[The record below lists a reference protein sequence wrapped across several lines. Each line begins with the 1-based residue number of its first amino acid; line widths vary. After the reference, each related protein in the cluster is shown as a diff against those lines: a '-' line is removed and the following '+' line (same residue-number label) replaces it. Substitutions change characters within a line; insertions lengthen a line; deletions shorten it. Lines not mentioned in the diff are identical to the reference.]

1 MATKKAAETETAKK
15 EVVNTTESVS
25 KEKELAEAL
34 EAMKR
39 EKEELLKENKS
50 LRKEADE
57 YKANDVDLY
66 GEHDNAY
73 WEEEITFTVPF
84 HGDDDDVSVKV
95 NGRRFLMQRGEKVK
109 VPRNVAAVLLYQ
121 EEQLK
126 YSNKMNKQLQAEF
139 DRDTKKYLGE

>member
-1 MATKKAAETETAKK
+1 MATKKTAETETAKK
-15 EVVNTTESVS
+15 EVVNTTEPVS

-39 EKEELLKENKS
+39 EREELLKENKS
-50 LRKEADE
+50 LKKEADE

-66 GEHDNAY
+66 GEHDKAY
-73 WEEEITFTVPF
+73 WEEKINFTVPY
-84 HGDDDDVSVKV
+84 HGDDDDASVKV
-95 NGRRFLMQRGEKVK
+95 NGKRFLVIRGETVRI
-109 VPRNVAAVLLYQ
+109 PRNAAAVLLYQ